1 MKALRAGRKTWAII
15 AIAFGFAVAASLL
28 PDVPYQR
35 WQLLDGTIHARA
47 RWIYERVHYD
57 PTPIDIV
64 FIGPSRIGAAV
75 SAPQLSRRLAAAGL
89 PSRVVNFSLPETGRD
104 INALIFDETL
114 KKKRPKLVV
123 IGVIEKPSRYGH
135 PAFKYIAPAGD
146 LARPHFFGSISYLP
160 DLIYLPYRQM
170 ELFTARIM
178 PSAMGLS
185 QQFDAGKYPGS
196 MVETTGDVILPDGT
210 VKNGT
215 APASAAELARGVAKL
230 EGGMTPPL
238 LGPALADV
246 EFGDERYYVRH
257 IVAAA
262 RAHGVRVAFLA
273 LPYYTGPS
281 SLQEEALYRSS
292 GQIWNAGFLASH
304 PEWYGDY
311 GHLTSTGAAVLTD
324 WLVRP
329 VSAELQGRP

>member
-1 MKALRAGRKTWAII
+1 VKALRAGRKTWAII
-15 AIAFGFAVAASLL
+15 GIAFAFAIAASLL

-57 PTPIDIV
+57 PTPIDVV
-64 FIGPSRIGAAV
+64 FIGPSRVGAAV
-75 SAPQLSRRLAAAGL
+75 SAPRLSRRLAEAGL
-89 PSRVVNFSLPETGRD
+89 PSHVVNFSLPETGRD
-104 INALIFDETL
+104 INATIFDEML
-114 KKKRPKLVV
+114 KRKQPKLVV

-135 PAFKYIAPAGD
+135 AAFKYIAPAGD
-146 LARPHFFGSISYLP
+146 LARPPFFGSISYLP

-170 ELFTARIM
+170 ELFTARFM
-178 PSAMGLS
+178 PSALGLS
-185 QQFDAGKYPGS
+185 EQFDPRKYPGS
-196 MVETTGDVILPDGT
+196 AVETTGDVILPDGT

-215 APASAAELARGVAKL
+215 VPASAAELARGVAKL
-230 EGGMTPPL
+230 ERGMTAPL

-246 EFGDERYYVRH
+246 EFGDERHYIRH

-281 SLQEEALYRSS
+281 SLQEDAFYRNS
-292 GQIWNAGFLASH
+292 GPVWNAGFLASH
-304 PEWYGDY
+304 AEWYGDY
-311 GHLTSTGAAVLTD
+311 GHLTSTGAGVLTD
-324 WLVRP
+324 WLVQP
-329 VSAELQGRP
+329 VSAELQGHP